1 MENKLQFERIWV
13 QRSIAVV
20 LLFMF
25 WNGFTDVFWMAPSL
39 LFVPLQLFL
48 WVILMWN
55 YRTEVKAMPFVW
67 LLGAG
72 VLLNTLFL
80 SFRFSDLIARTIEMQ
95 EAVFE
100 TSVIG
105 TYISSILLIGTAWF
119 MMYRD
124 MLHNNSRKP
133 WFLGLFFLL
142 AVPIFLLA
150 DASGWFLL
158 GVLMLVFMLKN
169 KERKPFHWF
178 VISQV
183 VSISFSF
190 TQFIYEW
197 LFQQPH

>member
-1 MENKLQFERIWV
+1 M

-39 LFVPLQLFL
+39 LFVPLQLIL
-48 WVILMWN
+48 WVIFMWN
-55 YRTEVKAMPFVW
+55 YRAEVKAMPFVW

-72 VLLNTLFL
+72 VLLNTFFL
-80 SFRFSDLIARTIEMQ
+80 SFRFSNLIARTIEMQ

-105 TYISSILLIGTAWF
+105 TFISSILLIGTAWF

-124 MLHNNSRKP
+124 MIQNNSRKP
-133 WFLGLFFLL
+133 LYFGLFFFFT
-142 AVPIFLLA
+142 VPIFFLA

-158 GVLMLVFMLKN
+158 GVLMLVVLFKN
-169 KERKPFHWF
+169 RERKPFQWF
-178 VISQV
+178 VIGQF
-183 VSISFSF
+183 VSIAFSF
-190 TQFIYEW
+190 AQFIYEF
-197 LFQQPH
+197 LFQQAQ